1 MEGQY
6 CRLFFACQRGKG
18 YAYTHGKKGPPPVA
32 EGARFTF
39 TYNQELAAFSTT
51 KQQVIGWA

>member
-1 MEGQY
+1 
-6 CRLFFACQRGKG
+6 
-18 YAYTHGKKGPPPVA
+18 VA